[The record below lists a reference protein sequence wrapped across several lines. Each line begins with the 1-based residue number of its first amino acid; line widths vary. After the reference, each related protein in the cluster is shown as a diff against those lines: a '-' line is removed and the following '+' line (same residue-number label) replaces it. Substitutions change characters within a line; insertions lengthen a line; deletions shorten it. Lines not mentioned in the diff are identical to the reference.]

1 MNENNPLKKAIMH
14 KHAMAMVRST
24 VRVLILATITG
35 LAGCMA
41 MIHHSVVSGL
51 PTFGETE
58 AAWPMVPAE
67 KGRVVFYWPR
77 LGGLGFNPIPF
88 TGPGGF
94 GLRTVKVDG
103 NQQLTTSMLDQT
115 FVFADLPLGSHAIE
129 VEKAGAFG
137 RSSSVSVS
145 IDVTSGEITFVEL
158 RSSQTSEEP
167 PQVVTAQR
175 AREALAA
182 IHHSFKKPMPFYDQ
196 DPRLK

>member
-1 MNENNPLKKAIMH
+1 MH
-14 KHAMAMVRST
+14 KHSMAVVRST
-24 VRVLILATITG
+24 IRVLIIATIAA

-41 MIHHSVVSGL
+41 MIHHAVVTGL
-51 PTFGETE
+51 PTFGQTE
-58 AAWPMVPAE
+58 AAWPTVPAE
-67 KGRVVFYWPR
+67 KGRVVFFWPR

-103 NQQLTTSMLDQT
+103 NQTLTTSMLDQT
-115 FVFADLPLGSHAIE
+115 FVFADLSLGSHAIE
-129 VEKAGAFG
+129 VVKAGAFG
-137 RSSSVSVS
+137 SSSSVSVS
-145 IDVTSGEITFVEL
+145 IEVKSGEITFVEL

-182 IHHSFKKPMPFYDQ
+182 IHHNFKNPIPFYDQ
-196 DPRLK
+196 DQRSK